1 MIELDD
7 TTIRNLYA
15 TREEIRAAGG
25 ECFPLQSHLGR
36 MEEIN
41 KMVDT
46 VVAKYGRIDILVNN
60 AGASPAMKSV
70 LDTDER
76 LWETVMNLNLRGTYF
91 TSQAVAKVMKAQGFN
106 YITLDLQGYRTGSM
120 NEPFETLGHL
130 DSNGKTT

>member
-1 MIELDD
+1 LIELDD

-25 ECFPLQSHLGR
+25 ECFSLQSHLGR

-41 KMVDT
+41 KLVDT
-46 VVAKYGRIDILVNN
+46 VVAKYGRIDILANN

-76 LWETVMNLNLRGTYF
+76 LWETVM
-91 TSQAVAKVMKAQGFN
+91 
-106 YITLDLQGYRTGSM
+106 I
-120 NEPFETLGHL
+120 
-130 DSNGKTT
+130 